1 MRGASD
7 FHFESIELLKY
18 SLHKIKLKRGGSYI
32 ESTEWIR
39 NKLATINPQN
49 KDANNC
55 FQYNYCIKLS
65 KY

>member
-7 FHFESIELLKY
+7 FHFESVELLQY

-32 ESTEWIR
+32 ESPEWIR

-49 KDANNC
+49 KDDNNC
-55 FQYNYCIKLS
+55 LII
-65 KY
+65 

>member
-7 FHFESIELLKY
+7 FPFESVELLQY

-32 ESTEWIR
+32 ESPEWIR

-49 KDANNC
+49 KDDNNC
-55 FQYNYCIKLS
+55 LII
-65 KY
+65 